1 MPARIPPATAAPGRP
16 PGNPQR
22 PRSNAKS
29 PAQPIKS
36 MSLSSR
42 VIHASTD
49 ISAECR
55 DRSGRDALREA
66 TTGTTRTART
76 ARERLAE
83 LLPQTPIEVI
93 SASVLRTPRFHLRPL
108 SETDREEFIRVI
120 RLSREHLERFSE
132 LHLPEET
139 DEQLFERQLGLT
151 QRGEASGLA
160 LRRVAVDSSGRIVGS
175 FNLNSIT
182 RGLTW
187 GGDLNWWVSVDSLR
201 RGFATECVGAIVTHA
216 LRDLPH
222 GLGLHEVRA
231 FVQREN
237 EWSVRIAEAL
247 GFVKEGAER
256 AHLQTGD
263 KWHVHDLYV
272 RRVPATER

>member
-1 MPARIPPATAAPGRP
+1 MR
-16 PGNPQR
+16 Q
-22 PRSNAKS
+22 
-29 PAQPIKS
+29 
-36 MSLSSR
+36 
-42 VIHASTD
+42 
-49 ISAECR
+49 
-55 DRSGRDALREA
+55 A
-66 TTGTTRTART
+66 TTGTTGTART

-83 LLPQTPIEVI
+83 LVPQPPVEVI
-93 SASVLRTPRFHLRPL
+93 STSVLRTRRFHLRPL
-108 SETDREEFIRVI
+108 CESDRDEFIRVI
-120 RLSREHLERFSE
+120 RLSRAHLDRFSA

-151 QRGEASGLA
+151 QRGEASGLSR
-160 LRRVAVDSSGRIVGS
+160 RRVAVDSSGRIVGS

-187 GGDLNWWVSVDSLR
+187 AGDLNWWVSVDSLR

-222 GLGLHEVRA
+222 GLGLHEVHA

-237 EWSVRIAEAL
+237 GWSIRIAEKL
-247 GFVKEGAER
+247 GFVKEGDER

-263 KWHVHDLYV
+263 KWHVHELYV
-272 RRVPATER
+272 RRVRATK